1 MNKII
6 KVLGS
11 FFKFIYNLIDKLII
25 IPISRIIYRI
35 SELSKNNGG
44 KFERILNRPNILIY
58 LSLFFAI
65 IMFLLIDTKA
75 ISLVTEEAE
84 VLTAQPVKLIYNE
97 EAYVIEGVPETVDIT
112 LIGRKSD
119 LYLAK
124 QLGEHEVILDLSGY
138 TTGQFKVKFK
148 YNHSIG
154 SVNYKLDPSSIT
166 IKISEKISAVKSLSY
181 DLLYQDKLDSKL
193 SIKDVKLD
201 RNEVIVK
208 GSAEALETVSSV
220 KALIDLKT
228 ANLTEKGTFT
238 VDSIILV
245 AYDNNGVKIDNVE
258 IVPAKVSAT
267 IVVDSYY
274 AELPVKVVTE
284 GTLTVGY
291 AISSLNS
298 SVNKVKV
305 YGEQSILDN
314 LNYIEAG
321 IDIDGL
327 STDKSF
333 SVSLTKPAGVR
344 FMTETTTTIDVA
356 LQSETSKEFNNIQV
370 EAINLSN
377 NYTVGAASVDDRVIT
392 VIAKGVQSVLD
403 NLELTSIKAQV
414 DLSGYGP
421 GSHEVP
427 IIVSIDDVRVN
438 LVPKVTTIK
447 VKVVE
452 KG

>member
-166 IKISEKISAVKSLSY
+166 IKISEKISTVKSLSY

-333 SVSLTKPAGVR
+333 SVSLTKPTGVR

>member
-1 MNKII
+1 M
-6 KVLGS
+6 
-11 FFKFIYNLIDKLII
+11 
-25 IPISRIIYRI
+25 
-35 SELSKNNGG
+35 
-44 KFERILNRPNILIY
+44 
-58 LSLFFAI
+58 
-65 IMFLLIDTKA
+65 
-75 ISLVTEEAE
+75 
-84 VLTAQPVKLIYNE
+84 
-97 EAYVIEGVPETVDIT
+97 
-112 LIGRKSD
+112 
-119 LYLAK
+119 
-124 QLGEHEVILDLSGY
+124 
-138 TTGQFKVKFK
+138 
-148 YNHSIG
+148 
-154 SVNYKLDPSSIT
+154 
-166 IKISEKISAVKSLSY
+166 
-181 DLLYQDKLDSKL
+181 
-193 SIKDVKLD
+193 
-201 RNEVIVK
+201 
-208 GSAEALETVSSV
+208 
-220 KALIDLKT
+220 
-228 ANLTEKGTFT
+228 
-238 VDSIILV
+238 
-245 AYDNNGVKIDNVE
+245 
-258 IVPAKVSAT
+258 
-267 IVVDSYY
+267 
-274 AELPVKVVTE
+274 
-284 GTLTVGY
+284 
-291 AISSLNS
+291 NS

-421 GSHEVP
+421 GSHEGP

>member
-166 IKISEKISAVKSLSY
+166 IKISEKISTVKSLSY